1 MGSLEEATLNQQSPL
16 RERECGNWDAGTVWD
31 AGLRIMEQPKV
42 NPGSQKPQSRGGA
55 GMQGTVMA
63 GISCKSHS

>member
-1 MGSLEEATLNQQSPL
+1 MGSLEEATLSQQSPL
-16 RERECGNWDAGTVWD
+16 RERECENWDAATVWD
-31 AGLRIMEQPKV
+31 AGLRIMEQHAVK
-42 NPGSQKPQSRGGA
+42 PGSQKPQSRGG